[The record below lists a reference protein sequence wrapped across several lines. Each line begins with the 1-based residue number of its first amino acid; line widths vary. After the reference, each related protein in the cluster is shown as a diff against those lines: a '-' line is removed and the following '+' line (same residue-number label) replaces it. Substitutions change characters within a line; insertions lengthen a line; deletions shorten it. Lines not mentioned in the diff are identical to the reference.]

1 MRKENSQSGNVLFLI
16 LIAVALFAA
25 LSFAVTQ
32 STRSGSD
39 TGQREQSLI
48 GAGAVLQYP
57 NTLRT
62 ALMRMTI
69 AGTDVED
76 IVFDAPGN
84 TAGISERFLI
94 FDPAGGAATYQQSPA
109 DVMSAAVAA
118 DWRFN
123 AEFHVPMIGTDGARG
138 NDVIAFLVGVSD
150 RVCERINR
158 QMGIPGS
165 QSGQCNTYNGSIP
178 VVDLDNAKLAANM
191 VQGYNFPAGPGNLL
205 ECQGSGAFRNKDTG
219 CFYDPNV
226 NGGKYVVYAVIME
239 R

>member
-1 MRKENSQSGNVLFLI
+1 MNKNMSQSGNVLFLI

-32 STRSGSD
+32 STRSGGD
-39 TGQREQSLI
+39 AGEREQSLI

-76 IVFDAPGN
+76 ILFNAPAN
-84 TAGISERFLI
+84 SAGISQHLLV

-109 DVMSAAVAA
+109 DVMSAAVTA

-123 AEFHVPMIGTDGARG
+123 AEFHVPMIGTDGGRG
-138 NDVIAFLVGVSD
+138 NDVIAFLLGVNE

-158 QMGIPGS
+158 QMNIGGS
-165 QSGQCNTYNGSIP
+165 QSGQCSTYQGNTP
-178 VVDLDNAKLAANM
+178 VVNLDNGRLSANM
-191 VQGYNFPAGPGNLL
+191 VQGYAFPGGPGELL
-205 ECQGSGAFRNKDTG
+205 DCAGGGAFRNKDSG
-219 CFYDPNV
+219 CFYDPDLD
-226 NGGKYVVYAVIME
+226 GGRYVVYTVIVE